1 MFDAGP
7 QFVFNLGGGPGF
19 RVHQFGGN
27 RPRRR
32 PAGTGG
38 DEQPAST
45 GMSLLTSLVPILLLF
60 VLPLL
65 SSLFSS
71 SGPSGPTYRF
81 DAAVPPHT
89 QLRTTPN
96 LKINYYINPNEV
108 AEYNPRKLHQ
118 LDQTAERDY
127 VATLRNECEAQ
138 RRLQERMVQDA
149 QGWFFP
155 DAEKMQQARALELRS
170 CKRLE
175 ELGSR
180 QTYY

>member
-7 QFVFNLGGGPGF
+7 QFVFNMGGGPGF
-19 RVHQFGGN
+19 TVHQFGGN

-32 PAGTGG
+32 PAGAAGN
-38 DEQPAST
+38 EQPVSS

-65 SSLFSS
+65 SSLFTS

-89 QLRTTPN
+89 ELRTTPN
-96 LKINYYINPNEV
+96 LKINYYINPNDV
-108 AEYNPRKLHQ
+108 AEYSARKFYQ
-118 LDQTAERDY
+118 LDQTAERDF
-127 VATLRNECEAQ
+127 VSTLRNECEAEQ
-138 RRLQERMVQDA
+138 RYRERMLQEA

-155 DAEKMQQARALELRS
+155 DVEKMKQARSLELRS
-170 CKRLE
+170 CKRLDD
-175 ELGSR
+175 LGNRR
-180 QTYY
+180 Q